1 MLPNKG
7 IVCVHPY
14 ARLLMQTFLKH
25 TSEEHLMAW
34 KKVNDMISI
43 EKKSEYKLCIA
54 WYQFYQYV
62 KYTCIGK
69 REENTTKC

>member
-1 MLPNKG
+1 MPPNKG

-54 WYQFYQYV
+54 
-62 KYTCIGK
+62 
-69 REENTTKC
+69 